1 MNKSV
6 ERGGNVAARNR
17 RARRDFF
24 IEDTI
29 EAGLVLTGTE
39 VKSLRQGKGSI
50 DEAYATE
57 RDGELFLM
65 NAYIPEY
72 ASAQLGQHEPRRP
85 RKLLVH
91 RKEMERLAAAI
102 ARKGMTL
109 VPLELYFNRRG
120 LAKLQLGL
128 AKGKRQHEKRDAV
141 KDRDWK
147 RDQAR
152 IMRGRG

>member
-17 RARRDFF
+17 RARRDYF
-24 IEDTI
+24 IEETI
-29 EAGLVLTGTE
+29 ETGLVLTGTE
-39 VKSLRQGKGSI
+39 VKSLREGRASI

-72 ASAQLGQHEPRRP
+72 ASARLGQHEPRRP
-85 RKLLVH
+85 RKLLIH
-91 RKEMERLAAAI
+91 RREMNKLAAAVS
-102 ARKGMTL
+102 RKGMTL

-120 LAKLQLGL
+120 LAKLELGL
-128 AKGKRQHEKRDAV
+128 AKGKRQYEKREAV
-141 KDRDWK
+141 KERDWK

-152 IMRGRG
+152 MMRNRG

>member
-6 ERGGNVAARNR
+6 ERGGTTAARNR
-17 RARRDFF
+17 RARRDYF
-24 IEDTI
+24 IEETI
-29 EAGLVLTGTE
+29 ETGLVLTGTE
-39 VKSLRQGKGSI
+39 VKSLREGRASI

-72 ASAQLGQHEPRRP
+72 ASARLGQHEPRRP
-85 RKLLVH
+85 RKLLIH
-91 RKEMERLAAAI
+91 RREMNKLAAAVS
-102 ARKGMTL
+102 RKGMTL

-120 LAKLQLGL
+120 LAKLELGL
-128 AKGKRQHEKRDAV
+128 AKGKRQYEKREAV
-141 KDRDWK
+141 KERDWK

-152 IMRGRG
+152 MMRNRG

>member
-17 RARRDFF
+17 RARRDYF
-24 IEDTI
+24 IEETL
-29 EAGLVLTGTE
+29 ETGLVLTGTE
-39 VKSLRQGKGSI
+39 VKSLREGRGSI

-57 RDGELFLM
+57 RDGELYLM

-72 ASAQLGQHEPRRP
+72 ASARLGQHEPRRP
-85 RKLLVH
+85 RKLLIH
-91 RKEMERLAAAI
+91 RREMAKLAAAVS
-102 ARKGMTL
+102 RKGMTL

-128 AKGKRQHEKRDAV
+128 AKGKRQYEKREAV
-141 KDRDWK
+141 KERDWK
-147 RDQAR
+147 RNQAR
-152 IMRGRG
+152 MMRNRG